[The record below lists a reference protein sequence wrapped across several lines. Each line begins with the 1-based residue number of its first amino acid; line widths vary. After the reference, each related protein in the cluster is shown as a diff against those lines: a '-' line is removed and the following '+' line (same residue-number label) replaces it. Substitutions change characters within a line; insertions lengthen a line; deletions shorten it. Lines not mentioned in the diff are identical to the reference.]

1 MERDERWR
9 SGAETP
15 DVRIK
20 AFGRVGKIVM
30 EEEEEMEREEEEEE
44 VYESC
49 SDLSASSSSSDL
61 LSFSK
66 RIKVNRECKN
76 ERLGGSN
83 RRRPEA
89 GNREPIKRPRG
100 KVASHGRTSNQGS
113 LIREEVRWTLEASI
127 EKKRA
132 RPTVRHIWRRVCARG
147 VRDGIRRGGSEERDV
162 KRSPT
167 AP

>member
-1 MERDERWR
+1 MEKEERWR

-20 AFGRVGKIVM
+20 AFGRAGKTVM
-30 EEEEEMEREEEEEE
+30 EEEEEMEREEEE

-49 SDLSASSSSSDL
+49 SELSASSSSELFSV
-61 LSFSK
+61 SK
-66 RIKVNRECKN
+66 RYKAKRECKN

-83 RRRPEA
+83 RRGPEA
-89 GNREPIKRPRG
+89 GNREPNKRPSG
-100 KVASHGRTSNQGS
+100 KVASHGRTNNQGS
-113 LIREEVRWTLEASI
+113 LRREEVKRTLEVSI

-132 RPTVRHIWRRVCARG
+132 RLMVRHIWRVVCARG
-147 VRDGIRRGGSEERDV
+147 ERDGIRRGGSEERDA